1 MYEYIT
7 GKLSELTPTYAIIE
21 AAGIGYFINISLTTF
36 SSLEGKEGKDGER
49 LFLHYV
55 VREDAQLFY
64 GFSTKA
70 ERELFQHL
78 ISVSGIG
85 ATTARMVL
93 STFSPAELKT
103 IIMTDNSVSLKSVK
117 GLGIKGAQK
126 IIVELRDK
134 MVKLTAVDGA
144 SGEVVVSSVD
154 SATSDE
160 ALAAL
165 VMLGFSKASCKK
177 VVADICK
184 SSPGSGVEEII
195 RLALKRL

>member
-1 MYEYIT
+1 MYEYIK
-7 GKLSELTPTYAIIE
+7 GEVAELSPTYAVVE
-21 AAGIGYFINISLTTF
+21 AAGVGYLINISLNTF
-36 SSLEGKEGKDGER
+36 SAIEGKEGVVQ
-49 LFLHYV
+49 LYVHYV
-55 VREDAQLFY
+55 VREDAQLLY
-64 GFSTKA
+64 GFATKF

-93 STFSPAELKT
+93 STFSPAEIKS
-103 IIMTDNSVSLKSVK
+103 IIMSDNAVALKSVK

-134 MVKLTAVDGA
+134 MLKLSTADGE
-144 SGEVVVSSVD
+144 SGEVVAVTAS
-154 SATSDE
+154 SATAEE

-165 VMLGFSKASCKK
+165 VMLGFAKASCKK

-184 SSPGSGVEEII
+184 NSPESSVEEII